1 MLRRQ
6 TRQHRELIR
15 QTAEITDEELL
26 EWIDGQ
32 MKQTRLYTDTGLTLK
47 TMAQALG
54 LTQKRL
60 SSLFKNNPTYKN
72 LSEYINEKRFLEA
85 CRLLR
90 EEPNW
95 TIEAVGTA
103 AVAFLLPAFL
113 VGNFDY
119 PFLHTPTCFLLYH
132 HLDFFVDILKGLA
145 LHVRCDIYIVIMRQF
160 QTYINGTRVERHDV
174 LWITPVMSLTLFDIA
189 WLDMVAC

>member
-1 MLRRQ
+1 MVHPVPDDVCMEIGNPGLRVVWIYVVSFVPMDVDLDGSY
-6 TRQHRELIR
+6 TPPLMN
-15 QTAEITDEELL
+15 LL
-26 EWIDGQ
+26 SVSHQVIHCGG
-32 MKQTRLYTDTGLTLK
+32 GLNADNTL
-47 TMAQALG
+47 T
-54 LTQKRL
+54 
-60 SSLFKNNPTYKN
+60 
-72 LSEYINEKRFLEA
+72 E
-85 CRLLR
+85 
-90 EEPNW
+90 
-95 TIEAVGTA
+95 GTA

-160 QTYINGTRVERHDV
+160 QTYINGTRVERRDV
-174 LWITPVMSLTLFDIA
+174 LWITPVMALTLFDIA